1 MYKKAGKIQLNILI
15 KKDLIKQFKSVRTYK
30 FKIRTTPLLLKNFNH
45 IQEIK
50 KDYFN
55 YGLQYLERK
64 YNVKKID
71 TFYFPVKTFPRQYLI
86 NNMKKYAQKHALK
99 FHNNNLAKAKI
110 NIQIIDK
117 MFEELL
123 TNYYLYQKA

>member
-1 MYKKAGKIQLNILI
+1 M
-15 KKDLIKQFKSVRTYK
+15 
-30 FKIRTTPLLLKNFNH
+30 
-45 IQEIK
+45 
-50 KDYFN
+50 
-55 YGLQYLERK
+55 ERK